1 MEKEEVGTASIP
13 ALGDV
18 AGVLEG
24 AAPGPRWWKAPDHVW
39 RSDDVQPR
47 REGTCRVSFG
57 LDYITMLLLFG
68 EGG

>member
-24 AAPGPRWWKAPDHVW
+24 PLPAHAGGRLRTMSGGVMMCN
-39 RSDDVQPR
+39 RGGR
-47 REGTCRVSFG
+47 GTCRVSFG